1 MLVKIKTWDKMKEE
15 YGGNNITILC
25 RYSFTKVME
34 EILPKNRIIN
44 IDEDYQWKP
53 KNKVFEISEDMI
65 KARIKE
71 SYTIYGQK
79 RYTEEIK
86 IDIYG

>member
-1 MLVKIKTWDKMKEE
+1 MLVKIKTWEE
-15 YGGNNITILC
+15 MQDTYGGSNAIVLC
-25 RYSFTKVME
+25 QYGFTKEME
-34 EILPKNRIIN
+34 RLLPDNRIIS
-44 IDEDYQWKP
+44 ITEDYQWTP
-53 KNKVFEISEDMI
+53 KYLNFTLSEDMI
-65 KARIKE
+65 EARIKK